1 MDNSHSWRQVAPHK
15 DPLRLCDLT
24 QSSVAAL
31 VASTATNHQNKG
43 ELKNVCELLR
53 TSLPLD
59 VRTDVMRE
67 VASSQKNENKHQLK
81 TLLCTHLLT
90 NVNHIGI
97 TTDAKNKQQVH
108 FDREDCLEILEVLN
122 DVKSFHLESLHL
134 EGVEMEEGFLPRIL
148 DRCPQLWS
156 IHVSGDLCSEVLTHL
171 QENPCDLRSLQLDSC
186 TVSDEDVVRA
196 LVGANTDFSALGNII
211 CSGGDA
217 TELESAAL
225 QSLRYLSVE
234 SPRLSV
240 CGALVLLCFLRN
252 LRQIQYTA
260 WNSPISDILLFLQ
273 QVTTEPG
280 SFSLS
285 SLAQWRPTEET
296 LRSLVDLCPRLQS
309 LMIECYDPSLTSLEV
324 LSEFQELKALS
335 LRLVSEELIVSAVK
349 AVGKNLLELDLE
361 FEEYTYHS
369 ISMDTIKTIQEHC
382 PHLQRLEM
390 KHVNISS
397 SHGDRLPSRNAIA
410 FPELKR
416 FNLSSAVIQ
425 PALLERL
432 IAHNRSLE
440 TLTLDVNQDALTD
453 TVMNKLLK
461 NNSLH
466 KLSVIYLGA
475 GSLSAQSV
483 TSLLALPSLT
493 KLSLDLKRFP
503 FIPVSTFTSL
513 EATLARGN
521 YQCGLEN
528 IARDD

>member
-1 MDNSHSWRQVAPHK
+1 MDPSYSWRQVAPHR
-15 DPLRLCDLT
+15 DPLRLCEIALA
-24 QSSVAAL
+24 SVAAL
-31 VASTATNHQNKG
+31 VTTTTGKCQNKD
-43 ELKNVCELLR
+43 ELKYVCELLR
-53 TSLPLD
+53 TSLPMD
-59 VRTDVMRE
+59 VRTAVMRE
-67 VASSQKNENKHQLK
+67 VVSSQKNENKHQLK
-81 TLLCTHLLT
+81 SLLSTHLLT
-90 NVNHIGI
+90 DVNHIGI
-97 TTDAKNKQQVH
+97 TTEAKSKQQVH
-108 FDREDCLEILEVLN
+108 FDHEDCLEVLEVLEG
-122 DVKSFHLESLHL
+122 VESFHLESLHL
-134 EGVEMEEGFLPRIL
+134 EGVEMEEGFLTRIL
-148 DRCPQLWS
+148 DRCPRLQS

-196 LVGANTDFSALGNII
+196 LVGANTDFCALGNII

-217 TELESAAL
+217 TELEPAAL
-225 QSLRYLSVE
+225 QSLRHLSVE
-234 SPRLSV
+234 SSRLSV

-273 QVTTEPG
+273 QVTTNPG
-280 SFSLS
+280 TFSLS

-296 LRSLVDLCPRLQS
+296 LKNLVTLCPRLQS
-309 LMIECYDPSLTSLEV
+309 LMIECYDPSLTSFEV
-324 LSEFQELKALS
+324 LSEFQELKALT

-349 AVGKNLLELDLE
+349 ALGKNLLELDLE

-369 ISMDTIKTIQEHC
+369 ISMETIKAIQAHC

-397 SHGDRLPSRNAIA
+397 NQGDHLPPKNAIA

-416 FNLSSAVIQ
+416 FTLSSAVIQ
-425 PALLERL
+425 PVLLERL
-432 IAHNRSLE
+432 IAHNKSLE

-453 TVMNKLLK
+453 TVMEKLLK

-466 KLSVIYLGA
+466 KLSLIYLGA
-475 GSLSAQSV
+475 GSLSAQSI
-483 TSLLALPSLT
+483 TSLLVLPSLA

-503 FIPVSTFTSL
+503 FIPVSTFTTL
-513 EATLARGN
+513 EETLAKGN

-528 IARDD
+528 ITKDD